1 MSTVPLTTA
10 LAQRLLR
17 PPAPILRLLT
27 LRRWEVEGEKLD
39 RGAQLAIGISNLR
52 GLSFPDMGPDR
63 ARRHYAWINSILE
76 AEPPAVSDTRELT
89 LRVRSG
95 TRSGRAY
102 YPEAAGEARLPGLVY
117 FHGGGHTIG
126 SVDTHD
132 GFCRRLCAGAG
143 CVVVSVDYRL
153 APENPFPAAI
163 DDCYDATVAVA
174 ERSEELGIDRTRLAV
189 GGDSA
194 GGNLAAAVSFIARDV
209 GEPAIDLQVLIYPG
223 VGGFKHNGRRNPALQ
238 QGFGL
243 DAKTTKW
250 FWDCY
255 VQGEE
260 GGDPRVAPLE
270 LASHAGL
277 PRAIVALAHFDLLR
291 GEGLEYADKL
301 VAAGVP
307 ITRLYYPDLPHGFIT
322 MSVLPRAAVAISEV
336 IATVRAA
343 FFESA
348 ALPRV
353 S

>member
-1 MSTVPLTTA
+1 MTVPLTTT

-17 PPAPILRLLT
+17 PPDPILRLLT
-27 LRRWEVEGEKLD
+27 FRRWEVDGEKLD
-39 RGAQLAIGISNLR
+39 RGAQLAIAISNLR
-52 GLSFPDMGPDR
+52 GLSLPDMGPEP
-63 ARRHYAWINSILE
+63 ARRYYAWISSILE
-76 AEPPAVSDTRELT
+76 AAPPAVAETRELS
-89 LRVRSG
+89 LALRSG
-95 TRSGRAY
+95 ARACRAY
-102 YPEAAGEARLPGLVY
+102 YPEANGDALLPGFVY

-132 GFCRRLCAGAG
+132 VFCRRLCAGAG

-163 DDCYDATVAVA
+163 DDSYDATVAISRRA
-174 ERSEELGIDRTRLAV
+174 EELGIDRNRLAV

-194 GGNLAAAVSFIARDV
+194 GGNLAAAVSFLARDA

-223 VGGFKHNGRRNPALQ
+223 VGGFNHRGRRNPALQ
-238 QGFGL
+238 EGFGL

-255 VQGEE
+255 VQGDE
-260 GGDPRVAPLE
+260 GRDPRVAPLE

-277 PRAIVALAHFDLLR
+277 PRAIVALAHFDILR
-291 GEGLEYADKL
+291 GEGLEYADTL

-307 ITRLYYPDLPHGFIT
+307 VTRLYYEDLPHGFVT
-322 MSVLPRAAVAISEV
+322 MSLLPRAAVAISDI
-336 IATVRAA
+336 IATVRSA
-343 FFESA
+343 FSGSTSA
-348 ALPRV
+348 AGA